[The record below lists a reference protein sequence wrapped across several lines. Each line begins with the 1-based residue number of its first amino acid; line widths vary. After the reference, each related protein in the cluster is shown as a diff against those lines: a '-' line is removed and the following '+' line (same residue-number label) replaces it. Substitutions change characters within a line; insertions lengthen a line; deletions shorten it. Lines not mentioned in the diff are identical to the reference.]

1 MKIEVKRTPAGWI
14 VIDGTTMGPFAIK
27 SRAIDLAEGM
37 AQALRSNGEIVELI
51 IGRDLVALPLNI
63 RPLRG

>member
-14 VIDGTTMGPFAIK
+14 VVDGTTIGPFAIK

-37 AQALRSNGEIVELI
+37 VEVLRDAGETV
-51 IGRDLVALPLNI
+51 DLVVEQDRVA
-63 RPLRG
+63 

>member
-14 VIDGTTMGPFAIK
+14 VVDGTTIGPFAIK

-37 AQALRSNGEIVELI
+37 VEALREAGETVELVVD
-51 IGRDLVALPLNI
+51 RDMVA
-63 RPLRG
+63 